1 MPLFYVKIRKNIDIC
16 NYLPIYYPA
25 ICRGWRTFSV
35 PSLIRSKCS
44 ISATPGGTKKKPR
57 LAIRKSVRP
66 LTHSSFIT
74 FTFSSSVSSS
84 IPMMLEGTFIPV
96 SIVISSPAAIHPK
109 RMKHC
114 LTIIYTMKGYP
125 INTLIIVIGCKGI

>member
-1 MPLFYVKIRKNIDIC
+1 MGISS
-16 NYLPIYYPA
+16 A
-25 ICRGWRTFSV
+25 
-35 PSLIRSKCS
+35 LIRSKCS

-84 IPMMLEGTFIPV
+84 IPMMLEGSFTPV